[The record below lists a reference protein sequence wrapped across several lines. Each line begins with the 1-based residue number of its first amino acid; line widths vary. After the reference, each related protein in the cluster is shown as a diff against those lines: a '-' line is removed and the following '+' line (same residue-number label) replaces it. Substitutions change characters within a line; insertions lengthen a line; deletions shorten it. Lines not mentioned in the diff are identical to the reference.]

1 MQNIKLIAVASALI
15 ASLALTG
22 CDKAKEAQAEPAAQT
37 QEAPATANAPAPVAV
52 EIPAPA
58 EAQATTDATQ
68 SKADVTAPAAEPQGG
83 KTPDQLAAHP
93 AQPESPANTQP
104 ADAAKTK

>member
-22 CDKAKEAQAEPAAQT
+22 CDKAKEAQAEPVTQT

-58 EAQATTDATQ
+58 ETQATTDGSQ
-68 SKADVTAPAAEPQGG
+68 SKADATAPAVDAQDG
-83 KTPDQLAAHP
+83 KTPEQLA

-104 ADAAKTK
+104 ADDAKTK

>member
-22 CDKAKEAQAEPAAQT
+22 CEKAQETQAEPTAQT

-52 EIPAPA
+52 EVPAA
-58 EAQATTDATQ
+58 TDASQT
-68 SKADVTAPAAEPQGG
+68 KPEAAAPAAEDG
-83 KTPDQLAAHP
+83 KTADQHTRL
-93 AQPESPANTQP
+93 SPNSQLMLP
-104 ADAAKTK
+104 KQNNQ

>member
-22 CDKAKEAQAEPAAQT
+22 CEKAQEPQAEPTAQT

-52 EIPAPA
+52 EVPAA
-58 EAQATTDATQ
+58 TDASQT
-68 SKADVTAPAAEPQGG
+68 KPEAAAPVAEDG
-83 KTPDQLAAHP
+83 KTADQLAAHP
-93 AQPESPANTQP
+93 AQPEQP
-104 ADAAKTK
+104 ADATKTK

>member
-22 CDKAKEAQAEPAAQT
+22 CDKAKEAQA
-37 QEAPATANAPAPVAV
+37 
-52 EIPAPA
+52 
-58 EAQATTDATQ
+58 TTDASQ
-68 SKADVTAPAAEPQGG
+68 SKADVTAPVAEPQDG

>member
-22 CDKAKEAQAEPAAQT
+22 CDKAEPAAQT

-58 EAQATTDATQ
+58 EAQATTDASQ
-68 SKADVTAPAAEPQGG
+68 SKADVTAPATEPQDG

-104 ADAAKTK
+104 ADATKTK